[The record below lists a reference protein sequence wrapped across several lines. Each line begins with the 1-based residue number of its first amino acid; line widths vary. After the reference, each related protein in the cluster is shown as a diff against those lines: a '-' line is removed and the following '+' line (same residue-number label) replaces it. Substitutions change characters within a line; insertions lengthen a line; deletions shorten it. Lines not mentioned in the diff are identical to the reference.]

1 MAELDQFNVENTT
14 SLDAFQ
20 DDTQL
25 APPVTNASSNQNL
38 ASHAAM
44 LSPRPDQM
52 ADVFNTS
59 MDEYNTQGSS
69 PTAESVITNA
79 KGENAQAY
87 RRASMDFLLD
97 ANVSD
102 DWKRNAIGRIND
114 PNSDLYRVRAM
125 VGTQEASKAVPGES
139 QESADMR
146 GVWASSINK
155 VLDFQR
161 EKQKFYNEMQLR
173 QDANKAA
180 TYVDIAESFIP
191 VTYGYKQSSLANDL
205 SGGTALSTLWQA
217 ILPGEA
223 KSTMVEK
230 FNQIPFEQRAAVMQ
244 KAMDIIAEHGSTI
257 VLPEES
263 DQANMSIFRDMVESG
278 EYTLTHRVADNVI
291 GVLDSIGLLS
301 ILRAASK
308 AGKAA
313 GAAGEAADAAPLT
326 GGGGPARRP
335 TWERDWREGRQAEP
349 GVYNQDG
356 QSSYAV
362 APTSTEVDARNWH
375 RNFATTDVQPTSPS
389 QVIRDANP
397 DMARRLH
404 LAVEQDVDGT
414 LANAAYGTSRQDAVA
429 HDIAPQV
436 AGVDGSVSSK
446 VSHPEKASDFEMM
459 VNSEI
464 LDFVDNSGAAWLT
477 PSEKRVLRSNVVND
491 FQNAVGMVNRKEMTT
506 IDALDDGVKFSSVY
520 GPSDSGWSSLKA
532 ATDQAQYA
540 LREYGITP
548 DAVKILVRDGDTYK
562 PVSYDDAVSLITPQR
577 VRRTVDVEQ
586 DTRGTGARYHG
597 TTSNL
602 DGGLSGEYAFSGSD
616 KNIYGSGFYTTD
628 AYDVARGY
636 SKKGGGVENN
646 VYSIKERGDVKL
658 FNMEAPLN
666 DEINTI
672 LGKVL
677 PKDLDLDGVTNLREV
692 YDALRSQSRDLEMSR
707 ADVRDA
713 FDTIRDRLE
722 ELGYQGFTHLGGKN
736 TGAAEHS
743 VNIYWNPQD
752 SLDIS
757 RAERPTR
764 KVDTEVEIPAQKDLN
779 GDFLLRIEHDYKF
792 DSSTL
797 ERDGFEALDVKNN
810 FVDRWFPGGG
820 EGGHGTFQ
828 SSLLDPQSI
837 LNPKLTKGAT
847 IGGLRGAQLEQKLL
861 QSIQPYVKAVKAMNK
876 QEQGR
881 LFDKIK
887 EANYKGETFNYTN
900 LRAEGFTENQITALS
915 HWKEAQDTLYHI
927 SNRDLVKT
935 YRTRGY
941 GLMVDESTGTRL
953 LVKDLPKG
961 SVSETVAVFDPITD
975 SVKKMD
981 KETLAR
987 HYEAGGTVAR
997 TASPLSIDGVS
1008 VTHVLNQ
1015 NKPGSTFIRSLN
1027 HTDTLLNYR
1036 KGYYAVRYKDPH
1048 FIEKRVLDEDG
1059 KPLLNASGQEMWR
1072 AVATAANI
1080 PDAKKA
1086 IERLSVTSGGEYRF
1100 RNNLKGEDFDLAEGQ
1115 SMIAGGMSAQR
1126 VRGQRLEE
1134 ALGNFNVSE
1143 AAHIESPMES
1153 LIRSIASISERVS
1166 MRDYMETAKRRFVAQ
1181 FDDVLPRQNG
1191 QAIYPKTRSEIGRE
1205 GMKNSK
1211 MAADARSTWEYLR
1224 QLENGYINIID
1235 DGWKASFNAVADIMG
1250 HRGFGTSEAN
1260 LRSVGKA
1267 GPSQVAKATAFN
1279 LLIAA
1284 NPIRQFLIQSHQVLM
1299 LGANFP
1305 RYTFM
1310 HMADDIT
1317 LMSVF
1322 ALGGKPSKALLKFS
1336 GRTEQEAEAMWKAL
1350 SNSGI
1355 SAGISKHDFVQQSL
1369 TGVADAAAAA
1379 RRSVAG
1385 SVASKAYTGTGAV
1398 FRGLRKVGFDAGEW
1412 ISSSASFLA
1421 HYDEAVRAG
1430 RKMSQEAIDDIT
1442 TKSRNYVF
1450 NMDKAGAMP
1459 WNHNSW
1465 AIITQF
1471 IQQPYKA
1478 ILQFTTNRQL
1488 TTYEKLRTATF
1499 MVMMFGTHSIIGAA
1513 PKFESIFENYMNELL
1528 PEDGVWREAIL
1539 RGVESLALNTL
1550 FTKMY
1555 GEKVELDYSSI
1566 SPLDSY
1572 GLFEFMSNISDKG
1585 IREIIA
1591 GTPSGS
1597 LLFGTNPRLMNL
1609 AKSLTTMMG
1618 ISASKYDGDPVGW
1631 SNVAKD
1637 AAGLLS
1643 GASNAMKAAYAL
1655 EYGRKIGAL
1664 GGTTDSRV
1672 NSFEAIAQVLGIQTL
1687 DEKRSREI
1695 MDATWSNAE
1704 KMKQDVQLVF
1714 SQVARHMTQDGI
1726 TPDQFEY
1733 VVAMSQAM
1741 MSSFKGNPVALD
1753 EFRRLMNKQAADKN
1767 YGMMNTILT
1776 QCGFMSRGDMLK
1788 LINKV
1793 PNITEEQRRNLIEVC
1808 NASTPLDKR

>member
-52 ADVFNTS
+52 ADVFNTA

-102 DWKRNAIGRIND
+102 EWKRNAIGRIND

-205 SGGTALSTLWQA
+205 SGGTALSTLWQT

-257 VLPEES
+257 ILPEES

-313 GAAGEAADAAPLT
+313 GAAGEAAGDAIPPT
-326 GGGGPARRP
+326 GGGGSARRP
-335 TWERDWREGRQAEP
+335 TWERDWREGRQPEP
-349 GVYNQDG
+349 GVYNQEG

-362 APTSTEVDARNWH
+362 APTSTEVDFRNWH
-375 RNFATTDVQPTSPS
+375 RNFAITDVQPTSPS

-414 LANAAYGTSRQDAVA
+414 LANAAYGTSRQDAIA

-436 AGVDGSVSSK
+436 AGVDGTVSSK

-459 VNSEI
+459 ANSEI

-477 PSEKRVLRSNVVND
+477 PSEKRVLRGNVIND

-506 IDALDDGVKFSSVY
+506 IDALDDGVKFSAVY

-540 LREYGITP
+540 LREYGVTP
-548 DAVKILVRDGDTYK
+548 DSIKILIRNGDDYK
-562 PVSYDDAVSLITPQR
+562 ELPYSQLENVGDAS
-577 VRRTVDVEQ
+577 
-586 DTRGTGARYHG
+586 
-597 TTSNL
+597 
-602 DGGLSGEYAFSGSD
+602 
-616 KNIYGSGFYTTD
+616 
-628 AYDVARGY
+628 
-636 SKKGGGVENN
+636 
-646 VYSIKERGDVKL
+646 
-658 FNMEAPLN
+658 
-666 DEINTI
+666 
-672 LGKVL
+672 
-677 PKDLDLDGVTNLREV
+677 
-692 YDALRSQSRDLEMSR
+692 
-707 ADVRDA
+707 
-713 FDTIRDRLE
+713 
-722 ELGYQGFTHLGGKN
+722 
-736 TGAAEHS
+736 
-743 VNIYWNPQD
+743 
-752 SLDIS
+752 
-757 RAERPTR
+757 
-764 KVDTEVEIPAQKDLN
+764 
-779 GDFLLRIEHDYKF
+779 GDFLLKIDHEYKF
-792 DSSTL
+792 DASAL

-828 SSLLDPQSI
+828 SSLLDPQS
-837 LNPKLTKGAT
+837 LLSPKLTKGAT

-861 QSIQPYVKAVKAMNK
+861 QSIQPYVKSVKAMNK

-887 EANYKGETFNYTN
+887 EANYKGESFNYAN
-900 LRAEGFTENQITALS
+900 LRAEGFTENQITALN
-915 HWKEAQDTLYHI
+915 HWKQAQDTLYHI
-927 SNRDLVKT
+927 SNSDLVKT
-935 YRTRGY
+935 YRTRGF
-941 GLMVDESTGTRL
+941 GLMVDEGTGTRL

-961 SVSETVAVFDPITD
+961 SVSETVSVFDPITD
-975 SVKKMD
+975 SIIKMD
-981 KETLAR
+981 KEKLAR

-997 TASPLSIDGVS
+997 TASPLTIDGVS

-1059 KPLLNASGQEMWR
+1059 KPLVNAAGQEVWR
-1072 AVATAANI
+1072 AVATSANI

-1115 SMIAGGMSAQR
+1115 SMISGGMSAQR

-1385 SVASKAYTGTGAV
+1385 SVASKAFTGTGAV

-1695 MDATWSNAE
+1695 MDATWTNAE

>member
-14 SLDAFQ
+14 SLDDFQ

-102 DWKRNAIGRIND
+102 EWKRNAIGRIND

-125 VGTQEASKAVPGES
+125 VGTQEASKPVPGETE
-139 QESADMR
+139 ESADMR
-146 GVWASSINK
+146 GVWASSINR

-191 VTYGYKQSSLANDL
+191 LTYGYKQASLANDL
-205 SGGTALSTLWQA
+205 SGGAPISTLWQT

-223 KSTMVEK
+223 KSEMVEK

-244 KAMDIIAEHGSTI
+244 KAMDIIAQHGSTI

-263 DQANMSIFRDMVESG
+263 DQANMNIFRDMVEAG

-291 GVLDSIGLLS
+291 GVLDSIGVLALLRS
-301 ILRAASK
+301 ASK
-308 AGKAA
+308 AGRAASAA
-313 GAAGEAADAAPLT
+313 GDAAGDAIPPT
-326 GGGGPARRP
+326 GGAGGARRP
-335 TWERDWREGRQAEP
+335 TWERDWREGRQPEP
-349 GVYNQDG
+349 GVYNQEG

-375 RNFATTDVQPTSPS
+375 RNFAITDVQPTSPS

-404 LAVEQDVDGT
+404 LAVERDVDGT
-414 LANAAYGTSRQDAVA
+414 LANAAYGTSRQDAIA

-436 AGVDGSVSSK
+436 AGVDGAVSSK

-459 VNSEI
+459 ANAEI

-477 PSEKRVLRSNVVND
+477 PSEKRVLRGNVIND

-506 IDALDDGVKFSSVY
+506 IDALDDGVKFSAVY

-540 LREYGITP
+540 LREYGVTP
-548 DAVKILVRDGDTYK
+548 DSIKILVRNGDDYK
-562 PVSYDDAVSLITPQR
+562 EV
-577 VRRTVDVEQ
+577 
-586 DTRGTGARYHG
+586 
-597 TTSNL
+597 N
-602 DGGLSGEYAFSGSD
+602 F
-616 KNIYGSGFYTTD
+616 TD
-628 AYDVARGY
+628 A
-636 SKKGGGVENN
+636 E
-646 VYSIKERGDVKL
+646 KL
-658 FNMEAPLN
+658 VTPRAQVVDPTESS
-666 DEINTI
+666 
-672 LGKVL
+672 L
-677 PKDLDLDGVTNLREV
+677 PN
-692 YDALRSQSRDLEMSR
+692 
-707 ADVRDA
+707 
-713 FDTIRDRLE
+713 
-722 ELGYQGFTHLGGKN
+722 
-736 TGAAEHS
+736 S
-743 VNIYWNPQD
+743 VNQNK
-752 SLDIS
+752 
-757 RAERPTR
+757 ANNR
-764 KVDTEVEIPAQKDLN
+764 KVDSYSIGGVNYSGETPYSVKNGFSYYIAHNKDDTALQVAVFDKDGKRAGVFDFEKADEGQFQNPSVEVEGKYRRRGIASHAYDIARTMGDDFVYMGDDVAQQGVRTPNGRSFRDSYNQKAFTPVPEMKQDVS
-779 GDFLLRIEHDYKF
+779 GDFLLKIDHEYKF
-792 DSSTL
+792 DASAL

-828 SSLLDPQSI
+828 SSLLDPQSL

-861 QSIQPYVKAVKAMNK
+861 QSIQPYVKSVKAMNK

-887 EANYKGETFNYTN
+887 EANYKGESFNYAN
-900 LRAEGFTENQITALS
+900 LRAEGFTENQITALN
-915 HWKEAQDTLYHI
+915 HWKQAQDTLYHI

-935 YRTRGY
+935 YRTRGF

-961 SVSETVAVFDPITD
+961 SVSETVSVFDPITD
-975 SVKKMD
+975 SIIKMD
-981 KETLAR
+981 KEKLAR

-997 TASPLSIDGVS
+997 TASPLTIDGVS

-1059 KPLLNASGQEMWR
+1059 KPLVNAAGQEVWR

-1086 IERLSVTSGGEYRF
+1086 IERLTTTAGGEYRF

-1134 ALGNFNVSE
+1134 ALGNHNLSE

-1191 QAIYPKTRSEIGRE
+1191 QALYPKTRSEIGRE

-1385 SVASKAYTGTGAV
+1385 SVASKAFTGTGAV

-1488 TTYEKLRTATF
+1488 TSYEKLRTATF

-1637 AAGLLS
+1637 AASLLS

-1695 MDATWSNAE
+1695 MDATWTNAE

-1767 YGMMNTILT
+1767 YAMMNTILT

>member
-69 PTAESVITNA
+69 PTAETVITNA

-102 DWKRNAIGRIND
+102 EWKRNAIGRIND

-125 VGTQEASKAVPGES
+125 VGTQEASKSVPGES

-180 TYVDIAESFIP
+180 PYVDIAESFIP
-191 VTYGYKQSSLANDL
+191 LTYGYKQSSIANDL
-205 SGGTALSTLWQA
+205 SGGTAISTLWQT

-257 VLPEES
+257 LLPEES
-263 DQANMSIFRDMVESG
+263 DQANMNIFRDMVESG

-291 GVLDSIGLLS
+291 GVLDSIGVLALL
-301 ILRAASK
+301 RTASK
-308 AGKAA
+308 AGRAA
-313 GAAGEAADAAPLT
+313 TIAGEAAGDAIPPT
-326 GGGGPARRP
+326 GGAGGARRP
-335 TWERDWREGRQAEP
+335 TWERDWREGRQPEP
-349 GVYNQDG
+349 GVYNQEG

-362 APTSTEVDARNWH
+362 APTSTEVDFRNWH
-375 RNFATTDVQPTSPS
+375 RNFAITDVQPTSPS

-404 LAVEQDVDGT
+404 LAVERDVDGT
-414 LANAAYGTSRQDAVA
+414 LANAAYGTSRQDAIA

-436 AGVDGSVSSK
+436 AGVDGTVSSK

-459 VNSEI
+459 ANSEI

-477 PSEKRVLRSNVVND
+477 PSEKRVLRGNVIND

-506 IDALDDGVKFSSVY
+506 IDALDDGVKFSAVY

-548 DAVKILVRDGDTYK
+548 DSIKILIRNGDDYK
-562 PVSYDDAVSLITPQR
+562 ELPYSQLENVGDAS
-577 VRRTVDVEQ
+577 
-586 DTRGTGARYHG
+586 
-597 TTSNL
+597 
-602 DGGLSGEYAFSGSD
+602 
-616 KNIYGSGFYTTD
+616 
-628 AYDVARGY
+628 
-636 SKKGGGVENN
+636 
-646 VYSIKERGDVKL
+646 
-658 FNMEAPLN
+658 
-666 DEINTI
+666 
-672 LGKVL
+672 
-677 PKDLDLDGVTNLREV
+677 
-692 YDALRSQSRDLEMSR
+692 
-707 ADVRDA
+707 
-713 FDTIRDRLE
+713 
-722 ELGYQGFTHLGGKN
+722 
-736 TGAAEHS
+736 
-743 VNIYWNPQD
+743 
-752 SLDIS
+752 
-757 RAERPTR
+757 
-764 KVDTEVEIPAQKDLN
+764 
-779 GDFLLRIEHDYKF
+779 GDFLLKIDHEYKF
-792 DSSTL
+792 DSSAL

-828 SSLLDPQSI
+828 SSLLDPQSL

-861 QSIQPYVKAVKAMNK
+861 QSIQPYVKSVKAMNK

-887 EANYKGETFNYTN
+887 EANYKGESFNYAN
-900 LRAEGFTENQITALS
+900 LRAEGFTENQITALN
-915 HWKEAQDTLYHI
+915 HWKQAQDTLYHI

-935 YRTRGY
+935 YRTRGF

-961 SVSETVAVFDPITD
+961 SVSETVSVFDPITD
-975 SVKKMD
+975 SIIKMD
-981 KETLAR
+981 KEKLAR

-997 TASPLSIDGVS
+997 TASPLTIDGVS

-1059 KPLLNASGQEMWR
+1059 KPLVNAAGQEVWR

-1080 PDAKKA
+1080 PDAKRA
-1086 IERLSVTSGGEYRF
+1086 IERLTTTAGGEYRF

-1134 ALGNFNVSE
+1134 ALGNHNLSE

-1181 FDDVLPRQNG
+1181 FDDVLPRHNG
-1191 QAIYPKTRSEIGRE
+1191 QAVYPKTRSEIGRE

-1250 HRGFGTSEAN
+1250 HRGFGTSESS

-1385 SVASKAYTGTGAV
+1385 SVASKAFTGTGAV

-1695 MDATWSNAE
+1695 MDATWTNAE

-1767 YGMMNTILT
+1767 YAMMNTILT